1 MTKLSNMTDRTTP
14 DSVDVLTTGEAAAQ
28 CGVSFRTVLRWIER
42 GLLPAYKL
50 PGRGDRRIRR
60 IDLRCFMQ
68 EYGMAAQELA
78 PPSARRVLIV
88 DDETAMAHAIERV
101 LRRVGCETAIA
112 TNGFEAGS
120 VLANWKPEVMT
131 LDLRMP
137 GMDGLAVLRFLAQTD
152 PATRPKVL
160 IISADSEQRLQSAL
174 ELGAQAV
181 LRKPFQNEALQAAVA
196 ALLG

>member
-1 MTKLSNMTDRTTP
+1 MTDRTNP
-14 DSVDVLTTGEAAAQ
+14 DSANVLTTGEAAAL

-60 IDLRCFMQ
+60 IDLHRFMQ
-68 EYGMAAQELA
+68 EHGMTAQETA
-78 PPSARRVLIV
+78 PRSARRVLIV
-88 DDETAMAHAIERV
+88 DDEMAMAHAIDRV
-101 LRRVGCETAIA
+101 LRHAGCETAIA

-120 VLANWKPEVMT
+120 VLAIWKPEVMT

-137 GMDGLAVLRFLAQTD
+137 GMDGLAVLRFLAQAE
-152 PATRPKVL
+152 PSTRPKVL

-174 ELGAQAV
+174 ELGAKAV
-181 LRKPFQNEALQAAVA
+181 LRKPFRNEELQDAVA